1 MRLVRIGERGS
12 ERAGVLSSDQDFYD
26 LSSLGDFSEEFFSKN
41 SRQDIQKRLR
51 KLVDQ
56 GLKPEK
62 IGNQRWGAPIA
73 RPHQIICIG
82 LNYADHA
89 QETGAEIPSEPIIFT
104 KSPNTLIGPYDNVH
118 IPVKSEKTD
127 WEVELA
133 IVIGKQCR
141 YLKSE
146 EAALESIFGYM
157 ISNDISEREFQLER
171 EGQWSKGKSSETFNP
186 AGPWLLTA
194 DEVPDPTKLGMGL
207 RVNGELMQNS
217 STSQMVFQPSFL
229 VQYLSQFMVLEPG
242 DIINTGTPP
251 GVGMGLTPQRF
262 LRPGDKMEL
271 QIDLLGKQEQRVISA
286 P

>member
-1 MRLVRIGERGS
+1 MRLVRIGEKGR
-12 ERAGVLSSDQDFYD
+12 ERAGVLASEEDFYD
-26 LSSLGDFSEEFFSKN
+26 LSSIGDFSEEFFSKN
-41 SRQDIQKRLR
+41 SRDNIQKQLGN
-51 KLVDQ
+51 LIDQ

-118 IPVKSEKTD
+118 IPVKSDKTD

-141 YLKSE
+141 YLESE
-146 EAALESIFGYM
+146 DAALKNIFGYM

-171 EGQWSKGKSSETFNP
+171 EGQWSKGKSCETFNL
-186 AGPWLLTA
+186 AG
-194 DEVPDPTKLGMGL
+194 
-207 RVNGELMQNS
+207 
-217 STSQMVFQPSFL
+217 
-229 VQYLSQFMVLEPG
+229 
-242 DIINTGTPP
+242 
-251 GVGMGLTPQRF
+251 
-262 LRPGDKMEL
+262 
-271 QIDLLGKQEQRVISA
+271 
-286 P
+286 